1 MALLSK
7 PKAPPPAPPPLPC
20 APKQTFLRARLTDG
34 SSVEFDSEPLASGG
48 EKVVFFTKDKQHV
61 IAFFY
66 GQLTDPSERRRRLEK
81 ILGAYNPT
89 VGGAQADYWKKRF
102 CWPVGV
108 VDGDPSLPADFLKRH
123 NLVRPVLGVVVPAY
137 RGNFFFKDRTGNTRE
152 KKGRWFTGAKA
163 RKLVPEEERGTLLT
177 YLQCC
182 WLMASGV
189 RRLHFA
195 GLAHSDLSHNNV
207 LIDPKHGDACVI
219 DCDSLVVPG
228 LAPPT
233 VMGTPGYIAPEVVAG
248 RKQPSIETDL
258 HALAVLIYET
268 LLLRHPLAG
277 PKVRS
282 TRSPEEDDLLSMG
295 AQALYVEHPTDA
307 SNHLKPAPEIP
318 VKRLGPYLEK
328 LFIKTFVVGLHAP
341 HLRASASEWEKGLQ
355 KTLDLIHPSPDG
367 KNWFIVTP
375 GMPLECPFAKR
386 RLAAPVPVASFRRHI
401 KRPDSDTLDF
411 KDDEHALTVWN
422 GQYLYPW
429 HARSNVSPLDAKRDP
444 VAYFTFHQGKWFLVN
459 QSNADMLLVDQP
471 DYLRH
476 GHATEITPGL
486 RLLLSLEEGGRLA
499 VFDFLSP

>member
-1 MALLSK
+1 
-7 PKAPPPAPPPLPC
+7 
-20 APKQTFLRARLTDG
+20 
-34 SSVEFDSEPLASGG
+34 
-48 EKVVFFTKDKQHV
+48 
-61 IAFFY
+61 
-66 GQLTDPSERRRRLEK
+66 
-81 ILGAYNPT
+81 
-89 VGGAQADYWKKRF
+89 
-102 CWPVGV
+102 
-108 VDGDPSLPADFLKRH
+108 
-123 NLVRPVLGVVVPAY
+123 
-137 RGNFFFKDRTGNTRE
+137 
-152 KKGRWFTGAKA
+152 
-163 RKLVPEEERGTLLT
+163 
-177 YLQCC
+177 
-182 WLMASGV
+182 MASGV

-258 HALAVLIYET
+258 HALAVLIYES

-282 TRSPEEDDLLSMG
+282 VRSPEEDDMLSMG
-295 AQALYVEHPTDA
+295 AQALYVEHPQDR
-307 SNHLKPAPEIP
+307 SNHLQPAPEIP
-318 VKRLGPYLEK
+318 VARLGPYLDK
-328 LFIKTFVVGLHAP
+328 LFQKTFITGLHTP

-367 KNWFIVTP
+367 KNWFIVAP
-375 GMPLECPFAKR
+375 GMPLECPFSKR
-386 RLAAPVPVASFRRHI
+386 RLTAPVPVASFLRHI
-401 KRPDSDTLDF
+401 KRPGSDTLDF
-411 KDDEHALTVWN
+411 KDDEHGLTVWN

-459 QSNADMLLVDQP
+459 QSGADMLLVDQP

-476 GHATEITPGL
+476 GHAVELTPGL
-486 RLLLSLEEGGRLA
+486 RVLLSLEEGGRLA
-499 VFDFLSP
+499 VFDFLEP